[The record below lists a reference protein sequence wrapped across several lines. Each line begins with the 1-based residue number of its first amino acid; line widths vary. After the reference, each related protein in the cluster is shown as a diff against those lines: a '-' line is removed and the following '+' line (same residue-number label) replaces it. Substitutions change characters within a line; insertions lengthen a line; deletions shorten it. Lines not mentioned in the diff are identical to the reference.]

1 MPSTGLQAAER
12 GHSHS
17 FSQFTPY
24 QPSGHAGTDTQT
36 HNPTPQHDHT
46 HTPRQSYFQQ
56 TTSRRKKHPRE
67 HRCYRC
73 TVGCQLEFPQHD
85 QFTSDVLSV
94 DLDFNFLNRVVCTCL
109 HDATVA
115 AIVGATGRTSVI
127 AKFRYTGPTG
137 PDDQT
142 KSADF
147 VGDPGL
153 RPGSREKVRSGPVGS
168 G

>member
-56 TTSRRKKHPRE
+56 TTSRRKKTPKRA

-94 DLDFNFLNRVVCTCL
+94 DLDFNFLNRVRVCTTQPSRRSS
-109 HDATVA
+109 ARPVA
-115 AIVGATGRTSVI
+115 RPFI
-127 AKFRYTGPTG
+127 AKFHYTGPTG
-137 PDDQT
+137 PDQT

-147 VGDPGL
+147 VRDPGL
-153 RPGSREKVRSGPVGS
+153 RPGSREKVRSGPVGP